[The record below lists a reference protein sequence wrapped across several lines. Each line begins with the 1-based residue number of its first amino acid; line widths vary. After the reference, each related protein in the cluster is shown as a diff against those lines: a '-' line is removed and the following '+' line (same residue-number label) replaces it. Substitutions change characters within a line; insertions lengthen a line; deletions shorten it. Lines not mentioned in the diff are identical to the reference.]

1 MKGFLKYILFQL
13 TILAIP
19 FALFAITNYGGMAV
33 YNFFKEFSKEQLEVI
48 YKFVRVISPF
58 MFIAVPAVL
67 WGSYIRFRIRRRKI
81 IQRSEE
87 NNTFITAHLVRKS
100 RIRHTG
106 KRHGFDYEGIYEYI
120 VNGKVKEYQI
130 LTGGN
135 PPNEIRL
142 YRKSENSN
150 KFFSD
155 DGTDNPYWAI
165 PLLILATFILLIL
178 ICSPLQDIEDLIR
191 YKNKFG

>member
-33 YNFFKEFSKEQLEVI
+33 YNFFKGFSKEQLEVI

-67 WGSYIRFRIRRRKI
+67 WGFYIGFRIRRRKI

-87 NNTFITAHLVRKS
+87 NNTFVMARLIEKEQIRRSYSDMRKN
-100 RIRHTG
+100 I
-106 KRHGFDYEGIYEYI
+106 HGFRYRGIYEYNA
-120 VNGKVKEYQI
+120 NGETKERRI
-130 LTGGN
+130 LFNGF
-135 PPNEIRL
+135 PPDEIRL
-142 YRKSENSN
+142 YPKNENSD

-155 DGTDNPYWAI
+155 TDYEKKLWFAV
-165 PLLILATFILLIL
+165 PLLCLATFILWLWIL
-178 ICSPLQDIEDLIR
+178 IPLNILDD
-191 YKNKFG
+191 F